1 MWLIPC
7 TLVLLLVLG
16 RRFGPLAVERLPVI
30 VPAVE
35 TGHGR
40 AALSVRSHD
49 RAGAL
54 HTLRTAALLRI
65 ANPFSLWSAARA
77 EDIIAPLAAATGRDP
92 GHLHHV
98 FVSGSA
104 RTDAELTDLVH
115 QLTQIESEVP

>member
-1 MWLIPC
+1 
-7 TLVLLLVLG
+7 
-16 RRFGPLAVERLPVI
+16 GPLAVERLPVI

-35 TGHGR
+35 TVHGR

-65 ANPFSLWSAARA
+65 AKRFSLGSEARA
-77 EDIIAPLAAATGRDP
+77 EDIIARLAAATGRDP

-104 RTDAELTDLVH
+104 PTDGELPGLL
-115 QLTQIESEVP
+115 QPPPPIGSGVP